1 MLRQTMIIRSMLLKL
16 GSTPITVKT
25 PEQLMQNDEWS
36 IGIMVT
42 DNTNEIKV
50 KSLKCNTPW
59 IIRRITPSAITEG
72 R

>member
-36 IGIMVT
+36 IG
-42 DNTNEIKV
+42 
-50 KSLKCNTPW
+50 TPW